1 MVPATQRT
9 CKTNNDYSTVT
20 CSIEHTETIL
30 KEALQNLAEYYER
43 NHLRSNPDKTQTC
56 EFHLKNREANR
67 KLNITWYNKH
77 LEHIPN
83 PVYLRVTLDR
93 TLSYKEHIHKLKC
106 KISVRNNILR
116 MLSNTKWG
124 AKPATIKTTSLAPG
138 YSMAECACP
147 VWKRS
152 TQDSVFWAIRRRS
165 LPHGWLCSSQKRV
178 MSSQILVQPHTQTNT
193 LQSYEVVTFVTNNKQ
208 TSIRSNHT
216 HWVQLKCTQIKQR
229 QYKPD

>member
-20 CSIEHTETIL
+20 CSFEHTETIL
-30 KEALQNLAEYYER
+30 KEALQNLGEYYER

-124 AKPATIKTTSLAPG
+124 AKPATIKTTYLAPG

-152 TQDSVFWAIRRRS
+152 TQDSVFGQSAVAPYRMAGSAPHKSGLRRVKS
-165 LPHGWLCSSQKRV
+165 W
-178 MSSQILVQPHTQTNT
+178 
-193 LQSYEVVTFVTNNKQ
+193 
-208 TSIRSNHT
+208 SNHT
-216 HWVQLKCTQIKQR
+216 HKQTHSSHM
-229 QYKPD
+229 KL